1 MGELPLVVTATRLE
15 TRAVRRAL
23 PGARLVRAGV
33 SLSRLRGPL
42 AGPVVTCG
50 LAGALRPG
58 VATGTVLVP
67 ECVIRPDG
75 AVLRCDPRLVEA
87 LVAAARRL
95 GLEPVQA
102 PMLTSKTLV
111 MGAQRGGWAERGY
124 VAADMETGLREDGRV
139 ASVRVVLDTP
149 ERELSA
155 VWLHPARAIW
165 QPRAWGELP
174 WLLREA
180 PRCARR
186 AADVLALA
194 FPLDQRGP

>member
-1 MGELPLVVTATRLE
+1 MGEQPLVVTATWLE
-15 TRAVRRAL
+15 TFAVRRAL

-33 SLSRLRGPL
+33 RLSRLRGPL
-42 AGPVVTCG
+42 VGPLVTCG
-50 LAGALRPG
+50 VAGALRPG
-58 VATGTVLVP
+58 LPTRTVLVP
-67 ECVIRPDG
+67 ASVIRPDG
-75 AVLRCDPRLVEA
+75 AAMRCDPQLVEA

-95 GLEPVQA
+95 GLEPVQG
-102 PMLTSKTLV
+102 PMLTSRTLV
-111 MGAQRGGWAERGY
+111 MGAQRTEWAERGC
-124 VAADMETGLREDGRV
+124 VAADMETGLLEEGRV

-155 VWLHPARAIW
+155 VLQQPARAIW
-165 QPRAWGELP
+165 QPRAWVELA

-180 PRCARR
+180 PRCARL

>member
-1 MGELPLVVTATRLE
+1 MGERPLVVTATRLE

-23 PGARLVRAGV
+23 PGARLIRAGV

-42 AGPVVTCG
+42 VGPVVTCG
-50 LAGALRPG
+50 LAGALRQG

-67 ECVIRPDG
+67 KSVIRPDG
-75 AVLRCDPRLVEA
+75 AALNCDPALVEA

-95 GLEPVQA
+95 GLEPVQG
-102 PMLTSKTLV
+102 PMLTSQTLV
-111 MGAQRGGWAERGY
+111 MGGQRGEWAERGC
-124 VAADMETGLREDGRV
+124 VGADMETGLLDEGRV

-149 ERELSA
+149 EHELSA
-155 VWLHPARAIW
+155 VWQHPARAIL
-165 QPRAWGELP
+165 QPRAWAELP

-180 PRCARR
+180 PRCARL

-194 FPLDQRGP
+194 FPLDPRGP

>member
-15 TRAVRRAL
+15 ARAVRRAL

-42 AGPVVTCG
+42 VGPVVTCG
-50 LAGALRPG
+50 LAGALRPE
-58 VATGTVLVP
+58 VPTGTVLVP

-75 AVLRCDPRLVEA
+75 AELRCDPRLVEA
-87 LVAAARRL
+87 LVAAVLRL
-95 GLEPVQA
+95 GLEPVQG

-111 MGAQRGGWAERGY
+111 TGAQREEWAERGC
-124 VAADMETGLREDGRV
+124 VAADMETGLLQEGRV

-149 ERELSA
+149 ERELPA
-155 VWLHPARAIW
+155 VWLHPVQAIW
-165 QPRAWGELP
+165 QPRAWAALP

-180 PRCARR
+180 PRCARL
-186 AADVLALA
+186 AADVVALA
-194 FPLDQRGP
+194 FPLDPRGA

>member
-1 MGELPLVVTATRLE
+1 M
-15 TRAVRRAL
+15 RRAL

-50 LAGALRPG
+50 LAGALRPE
-58 VATGTVLVP
+58 VPTGTVLVP

-75 AVLRCDPRLVEA
+75 AALRCDPQLVEA
-87 LVAAARRL
+87 LLAAARQL
-95 GLEPVQA
+95 GLEPMQG

-111 MGAQRGGWAERGY
+111 VGARRAEWAERGC
-124 VAADMETGLREDGRV
+124 VGADMETGLLEEGRV

-149 ERELSA
+149 EREVSA
-155 VWLHPARAIW
+155 VLQHPARAIW
-165 QPRAWGELP
+165 QPRAWGELA
-174 WLLREA
+174 WLARQA
-180 PRCARR
+180 PRCARL

-194 FPLDQRGP
+194 FPLDPRGP